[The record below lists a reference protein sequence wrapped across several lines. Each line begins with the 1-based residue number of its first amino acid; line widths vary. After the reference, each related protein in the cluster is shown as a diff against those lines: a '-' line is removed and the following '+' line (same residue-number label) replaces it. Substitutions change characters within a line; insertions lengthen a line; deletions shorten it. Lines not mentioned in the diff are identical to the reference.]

1 MFPPAGTGSGLSLLL
16 TCRSAPATGVVSA
29 AEVLLL
35 WSGSVVVVVAL
46 AVLLIVVPSG
56 VAGSTLTTSVTVGAA
71 PAPMLGVV
79 AVIVP
84 VPPTGTLSVRVQVP
98 GTVTETRVVF
108 AGSVS
113 ETLTLAAST
122 PLLVVFGLL

>member
-1 MFPPAGTGSGLSLLL
+1 MVPLWATGSGVSLLL
-16 TCRSAPATGVVSA
+16 TCRSAPGTRAVVLRQL
-29 AEVLLL
+29 VVP
-35 WSGSVVVVVAL
+35 SGSVGVVVAL
-46 AVLLIVVPSG
+46 ALLLIVVPSG
-56 VAGSTLTTSVTVGAA
+56 VAGSTLTTIVTVGAA

-98 GTVTETRVVF
+98 GTVTAYTMLFRS
-108 AGSVS
+108 SVS

-122 PLLVVFGLL
+122 PL